1 MRLIVRDLRKK
12 FDDITVLDRA
22 GYDFES
28 GTVYGITGSRGSG
41 RTTFLKCL
49 CTECAPD
56 GGFIR
61 LDTGNGYYK
70 IDYMDFGL
78 VYDKPVLPEML
89 TARQYVEYMIST
101 HEPEEQNSS
110 KYLEIA
116 GISRGRTDEYISN
129 FSDDEKQRLQFISI
143 FITSPAV
150 VLIDEPNLDGKMYN
164 TLKDFIARMK
174 DKHIIIISSD
184 NYKKLDTI
192 VDELVWLK
200 NGTLTGGVIQEKQR

>member
-12 FDDITVLDRA
+12 FDDITVIDRA

-28 GTVYGITGSRGSG
+28 GVVYGITGSRGSG
-41 RTTFLKCL
+41 RTTLLKCL

-89 TARQYVEYMIST
+89 TARQYVEYMISM
-101 HEPEEQNSS
+101 HAPQEHNAA
-110 KYLEIA
+110 KYLEIV
-116 GISRGRTDEYISN
+116 GISRGRTDEYIGS

-143 FITSPAV
+143 LITEPVV

-184 NYKKLDTI
+184 NYKKLDTL

-200 NGTLTGGVIQEKQR
+200 DGILTGGLIQEKR

>member
-12 FDDITVLDRA
+12 FDDITVIDRA

-28 GTVYGITGSRGSG
+28 GVVYGITGSRGSG
-41 RTTFLKCL
+41 RTTLLKCL

-89 TARQYVEYMIST
+89 TARQYVEYMISM
-101 HEPEEQNSS
+101 HAPQEHNAA

-116 GISRGRTDEYISN
+116 GISRGRTDEYIGS

-143 FITSPAV
+143 LITEPVV

-174 DKHIIIISSD
+174 DKHCLLYTSPSPRD
-184 NYKKLDTI
+184 R
-192 VDELVWLK
+192 
-200 NGTLTGGVIQEKQR
+200 G